1 MQNSK
6 IQYPIF
12 AEISAGAV
20 IYKREGS
27 SILIGV
33 IHRKKMNDYC
43 LPKGHQETGESLQ
56 QTVLREVLEETG
68 WAVTVRDFVKQ
79 MMYKVVNGD
88 KKIEYWRNV
97 YWFLAEAEKETT
109 TFADLEEVDEL
120 KWISIE
126 NAKKLLT
133 YDNEKEILDLAV
145 TSIKAENNAN

>member
-1 MQNSK
+1 MQDNK
-6 IQYPIF
+6 LPYPIF

-20 IYKREGS
+20 IYKDEGS

-56 QTVLREVLEETG
+56 QTLIREVLEETG
-68 WAVTVRDFVKQ
+68 WTVAIKDFIKQ
-79 MMYKVVNGD
+79 MMYKVVNND

-97 YWFLAEAEKETT
+97 YWFLAEAEEETT

-120 KWISIE
+120 KWLSIE
-126 NAKKLLT
+126 SARKLLS
-133 YDNEKEILDLAV
+133 YDNEKEILDLAIAI
-145 TSIKAENNAN
+145 TKSKN